1 MWQSTDFLFHPLASP
16 CCSLSLP
23 GVIPGPAPGP
33 GKGQEQVADPA
44 SRMFTMT
51 RALEEALLQHFV
63 YQKLEIAYAIYKPF
77 PFLEGLRD
85 SSFITETI
93 YRESMEACR
102 NHVPVPRV
110 VYNILTHLEKTSNL
124 SFLEMLFSRI
134 NLREYPN
141 LTMILKGFRSVVS
154 SYGGWNRAALTL
166 LETPANPAEG
176 RSVQTLLLLSP
187 PQSHS
192 PHAPSVTEPSAPTQH
207 SAEIPGETSS
217 PSDPAVALPRTTQ
230 EGRITPED
238 SQEMAGTPPDT
249 VQVITDDSPEPN
261 DPKELQEAS
270 STPPNKKG
278 KKRKRSI
285 WSTPKKRRQKK
296 SLPKGRTSPRH
307 RSQEKLQV
315 VDQATQRKDDSPRKS
330 NVMTSVQ
337 KASTECAQTSGPEE
351 TSDDSS
357 EMKEEKSPQEPP
369 SAPPSI
375 LPDSTNNGNKPSLGK
390 SGETRKRTEKYNLPS
405 SKRRQEKKLPRTSP
419 GHRIQEK
426 LHVVDQTTEKKDDS
440 TRNSKI
446 MTRAQKARTECVQTS
461 GPKEKKRKKNVSSS
475 STRRCQKSI
484 PHKEKPEDETVDFLS
499 PELPVTCGEAKGI
512 LYKEKLKQGS
522 SEKCIRNEAG
532 VWFTPKEFE
541 IEGKRANTRKWKQT
555 VHCKGKTLEE
565 LLKWENS
572 KECEVCWRGGPLL
585 CCDTCP
591 RAFHEDCHIP
601 SAEAERS
608 PWSCT
613 FCRIKESS
621 GRQQCHG
628 ESEALERQMQPEEQL
643 KCEFLLLKAYC
654 HPQSSFFAETPPNIR
669 DYGEPFKEAMWLDLV
684 KERLTEKVYTVAWFV
699 RDMRLIFRNHK
710 AFYKASDFGQIGL
723 DLEAEFEKDLKE
735 VFIFCKA
742 NENSFQTL

>member
-1 MWQSTDFLFHPLASP
+1 MKT
-16 CCSLSLP
+16 
-23 GVIPGPAPGP
+23 
-33 GKGQEQVADPA
+33 EQ
-44 SRMFTMT
+44 
-51 RALEEALLQHFV
+51 H
-63 YQKLEIAYAIYKPF
+63 Y
-77 PFLEGLRD
+77 
-85 SSFITETI
+85 
-93 YRESMEACR
+93 
-102 NHVPVPRV
+102 
-110 VYNILTHLEKTSNL
+110 
-124 SFLEMLFSRI
+124 
-134 NLREYPN
+134 
-141 LTMILKGFRSVVS
+141 
-154 SYGGWNRAALTL
+154 
-166 LETPANPAEG
+166 
-176 RSVQTLLLLSP
+176 TLLLSLLLS
-187 PQSHS
+187 
-192 PHAPSVTEPSAPTQH
+192 
-207 SAEIPGETSS
+207 
-217 PSDPAVALPRTTQ
+217 
-230 EGRITPED
+230 
-238 SQEMAGTPPDT
+238 
-249 VQVITDDSPEPN
+249 
-261 DPKELQEAS
+261 
-270 STPPNKKG
+270 
-278 KKRKRSI
+278 
-285 WSTPKKRRQKK
+285 
-296 SLPKGRTSPRH
+296 
-307 RSQEKLQV
+307 
-315 VDQATQRKDDSPRKS
+315 
-330 NVMTSVQ
+330 
-337 KASTECAQTSGPEE
+337 
-351 TSDDSS
+351 
-357 EMKEEKSPQEPP
+357 
-369 SAPPSI
+369 
-375 LPDSTNNGNKPSLGK
+375 
-390 SGETRKRTEKYNLPS
+390 
-405 SKRRQEKKLPRTSP
+405 
-419 GHRIQEK
+419 
-426 LHVVDQTTEKKDDS
+426 
-440 TRNSKI
+440 
-446 MTRAQKARTECVQTS
+446 
-461 GPKEKKRKKNVSSS
+461 
-475 STRRCQKSI
+475 
-484 PHKEKPEDETVDFLS
+484 EKPEDETVDFLS

-565 LLKWENS
+565 LLKKGLLLCPPRISVKREWENS
-572 KECEVCWRGGPLL
+572 KECEVCCRGGPLL

>member
-1 MWQSTDFLFHPLASP
+1 
-16 CCSLSLP
+16 
-23 GVIPGPAPGP
+23 
-33 GKGQEQVADPA
+33 
-44 SRMFTMT
+44 MFTMT

-141 LTMILKGFRSVVS
+141 LTMILKGFRSVVN
-154 SYGGWNRAALTL
+154 SYGGWNRAAPTL

-176 RSVQTLLLLSP
+176 RSVQTLLLLPP
-187 PQSHS
+187 PQSHP
-192 PHAPSVTEPSAPTQH
+192 PHAPSVTEPSASTQH
-207 SAEIPGETSS
+207 SAEITGETSS

-238 SQEMAGTPPDT
+238 SQEMPGTPPDT

-375 LPDSTNNGNKPSLGK
+375 LPDPTNNGNKPSLGK
-390 SGETRKRTEKYNLPS
+390 SGETP
-405 SKRRQEKKLPRTSP
+405 SP

-440 TRNSKI
+440 TRISKI

-484 PHKEKPEDETVDFLS
+484 PPKEKPEDETVDFLS

-565 LLKWENS
+565 LLKKGLLLCPPRISVKREWENS
-572 KECEVCWRGGPLL
+572 KECEVCCRGGPLL

-601 SAEAERS
+601 AAEAERS

-613 FCRIKESS
+613 FCRIESF

-628 ESEALERQMQPEEQL
+628 ESEVLERQMQPEEQL
-643 KCEFLLLKAYC
+643 KCEFLLLKVYC
-654 HPQSSFFAETPPNIR
+654 HSESSFFSKIPHQIR
-669 DYGEPFKEAMWLDLV
+669 EVSQNLREPMWLDKIKKKLN
-684 KERLTEKVYTVAWFV
+684 KQGYRKVEAFV
-699 RDMRLIFRNHK
+699 RDMRLIFQNHRVS
-710 AFYKASDFGQIGL
+710 YKYNDFGLMGL
-723 DLEAEFEKDLKE
+723 RLEAEFERKFKE
-735 VFIFCKA
+735 VFAIEET
-742 NENSFQTL
+742 NESSSLA